1 MSIVQGYEAATRRV
15 SADEKKVILASSLGT
30 VFEFYDLYL
39 YGALSA
45 IIAKQF
51 FSGVDPTAA
60 FIFSLLA
67 FAAGFAVRP
76 LGAVIF
82 GRLGDL
88 MGRKYTFLMT
98 IVLMGGSTVLVG
110 VLPNYSSW
118 GIAAPTILIIL
129 RLLQGLA
136 VGGEYGGAV
145 IYVAEHAPQGR
156 RAFYTSFIQTTATL
170 GLILSLL
177 VILAVRLAV
186 GEDAFGAWGWRIPF
200 LFSIVL
206 LGISVWIRLLL
217 DESPT
222 FKRLKAEGKVSK
234 APLSEA
240 FGSLANLKIM
250 ALVVFL
256 VAGQAVIWYTG
267 QFYVLFFLTQTLKV
281 DAGTAN
287 MMMIIALLIGTPFFL
302 VFGALADRIG
312 RKPVILAGC
321 IFAAL
326 TYFPVFKALTHYAN
340 PALEVAIASA
350 PIRLVA
356 DPETCSFQ
364 FNPVGTA
371 KFTSPCDITAA
382 VLTRNSVSYSRQDA
396 DPGQAT
402 TFVIGD
408 KSIEFPAIATMEP
421 AQAKIA
427 SDEFSKAATAAIQAA
442 GYPSSATPAD
452 INKPA
457 VVFLLVVLIIGVT
470 LAYGPLGGMLV
481 ELFPTRIRYTAM
493 SLPYNISSAW
503 FGGFLPASAF
513 AMVSLTG
520 DIYFGLW
527 YPITIVAISGLAIA
541 LFIPETKNVDIDAE

>member
-1 MSIVQGYEAATRRV
+1 MSVVRDYEAATGRM

-51 FSGVDPTAA
+51 FSGVDPAAA

-98 IVLMGGSTVLVG
+98 ILLMGGSTVFVG
-110 VLPNYSSW
+110 ALPSYASW

-129 RLLQGLA
+129 RLVQGLA

-145 IYVAEHAPQGR
+145 IYVAEHAPKGR

-170 GLILSLL
+170 GLVLSLL
-177 VILAVRLAV
+177 VILAVRVAV

-206 LGISVWIRLLL
+206 LGVSVWIRLLL

-250 ALVVFL
+250 AFVVLL

-281 DAGTAN
+281 DASTAN
-287 MMMIIALLIGTPFFL
+287 MMMVIALLIGTPLFL
-302 VFGALADRIG
+302 VFGALADRVG

-340 PALEVAIASA
+340 PALEAAIASA
-350 PIRLVA
+350 PIKLVT
-356 DPETCSFQ
+356 DPATCSFQ

-371 KFTSPCDITAA
+371 KFTTPCDVAA
-382 VLTRNSVSYSRQDA
+382 AALTRNSVNYSREDA
-396 DPGQAT
+396 GAGQPTAL
-402 TFVIGD
+402 VIGD
-408 KSIEFPAIATMEP
+408 DRIEFPAIAAMDA
-421 AQAKIA
+421 AQAKLA
-427 SDEFSKAATAAIQAA
+427 SDTFSKSATAAIQAA
-442 GYPSSATPAD
+442 GYPSSAAPAE

-457 VVFLLVVLIIGVT
+457 VVFLLIVLIIGVT

-513 AMVSLTG
+513 AMVAMTG

-527 YPITIVAISGLAIA
+527 YPVAIIVVSGLAIA
-541 LFIPETKNVDIDAE
+541 LFIPETRDVDIDAE